1 MELAV
6 NCYDFVVVELI
17 LSKTGGNM
25 SVIVP
30 GLHRDGLGT
39 GAEADFSGHLGNE
52 GDSHSCECYD
62 SH

>member
-6 NCYDFVVVELI
+6 NCYNFVVVELI

-30 GLHRDGLGT
+30 GLHWDGLGA
-39 GAEADFSGHLGNE
+39 GAEADFGGHLGNE
-52 GDSHSCECYD
+52 GDSS
-62 SH
+62 S

>member
-30 GLHRDGLGT
+30 GLHWDGLGA
-39 GAEADFSGHLGNE
+39 GAEADFGGYLGNE